1 MPAYFNDSQR
11 QATKDAGKIAGLNVE
26 RIINEPTAAALAY
39 GMEKKADGKLI
50 AVFDL
55 GGGTFD
61 VSLLE
66 ISGGV
71 FEVKATNGDTML
83 GGEDFDEALLS
94 YLLTEFKKDSG
105 MDLSQD
111 TLAMQRLREAAEKCK
126 RELDGLQQTDV
137 SLPFI
142 TADATGPKHMNVKV
156 SKAKFESMVEKLIER
171 TMGPCEKCIRDAGV
185 KKAEVDEVLLVGGMT
200 RMPKVQ
206 DTVKAFFG
214 KEPNKGV
221 NPDEVVAMGAA
232 IQGGVLRG
240 NVTDVLL
247 LDVTPLSLGIETLGG
262 VFTAL
267 VNRNTTIPTKKEQ
280 VFSTAQDNQS
290 QVQIKVLQGERKM
303 AADNKSLGQFDLVGI
318 PPAPRGMPQI
328 EVAFDIDADGI
339 LNVSAKDKNT
349 GKEQSI
355 VIRSSGGLSDD
366 EIEAMVRDA
375 EANAEADENR
385 KKVVEAR
392 NEIDGLVFSVE
403 KSLGEHDEKLSEDLK
418 AELKEKM
425 AAATAA
431 KEGDDAEAIKEA
443 ATALQEASMKIGQEI
458 YGGGKSEDSE
468 SGADEKK
475 EEPAQEAEFKE
486 KDEKKKDEKKD
497 EK

>member
-1 MPAYFNDSQR
+1 LFCLVYQ
-11 QATKDAGKIAGLNVE
+11 DAGKIAGLEVM

-39 GMEKKADGKLI
+39 GMDKGTDGKLI

-61 VSLLE
+61 VSILE

-71 FEVKATNGDTML
+71 FEVKSTNGDTML
-83 GGEDFDEALLS
+83 GGEDFDEELLKH
-94 YLLTEFKKDSG
+94 LLTEFKKDTG
-105 MDLSQD
+105 IELGNDP
-111 TLAMQRLREAAEKCK
+111 LAMQRLREAAEKCK
-126 RELDGLQQTDV
+126 RELDGLAQTEV

-142 TADATGPKHMNVKV
+142 TADATGPKHLSVKV
-156 SKAKFESMVEKLIER
+156 SKAQFESLVGKLVER
-171 TMGPCEKCIRDAGV
+171 TMGPCEKCIKDASI
-185 KKAEVDEVLLVGGMT
+185 KKSDIGEVLLVGGMT

-206 DTVKAFFG
+206 ETVEKFFNR
-214 KEPNKGV
+214 EPSRGV

-240 NVTDVLL
+240 NVSDVLL

-267 VNRNTTIPTKKEQ
+267 VTRNTTIPTKKEQ
-280 VFSTAQDNQS
+280 TFSTAQDNQQ

-328 EVAFDIDADGI
+328 EVAFDINADGI
-339 LNVSAKDKNT
+339 LNVSAKDKHT

-355 VIRSSGGLSDD
+355 VIRSSGGLSEA

-375 EANAEADENR
+375 EANAAADEER
-385 KKVVEAR
+385 KELVETK
-392 NEIDGLVFSVE
+392 NEIDTLIFSTE
-403 KSLGEHDEKLSEDLK
+403 KNLNEHGDKLSD
-418 AELKEKM
+418 ELKEEIN
-425 AAATAA
+425 AAISEARTAKDSETLEDVKA
-431 KEGDDAEAIKEA
+431 K
-443 ATALQEASMKIGQEI
+443 QEALNQASLKIGQHI
-458 YGGGKSEDSE
+458 YGQGGDAQGGDDQENKPEDDATE
-468 SGADEKK
+468 ADYE
-475 EEPAQEAEFKE
+475 
-486 KDEKKKDEKKD
+486 EKKD
-497 EK
+497 EEKK